1 MGAEQNNQRFND
13 LSQKVAEKAQRREE
27 RKQKRQQW
35 WEGVKQSAQDY
46 ADYWRNDFT
55 NDATDYQQTSP
66 QSKAATQDNSNVG
79 EGTTINGVSAN
90 GVSTNG
96 VGGADTTNTGV
107 GGTTANG
114 VTPMGTNDNTTTS
127 TTNGGTP
134 TGAAGNATNGN
145 GGTYLQQ
152 NLDAIEQGTK
162 AKAQRLEQLNE
173 VLKKIQSPYKT
184 MLTDFTKGRENL
196 ALRQE
201 RDARSRA
208 IANALGS
215 LVNVFTSGAVARR
228 GGFAPIVTPHNN
240 EPDSALRKSI
250 EGRYAIENENE
261 GLLMNLQKER
271 IKHQEDLAKAQ
282 YDADVAAIDA
292 RTKAVTDYNKA
303 LAQAEVYADRQAT
316 AFANQQTLQEQ
327 GFKNQK
333 DLIETK
339 EQVKQSQQ
347 AEQAEK
353 DAKAQE
359 DEDKKNLF
367 INAVAVGKT
376 KKALSGNK
384 LTLSDKPLG
393 DNDIK
398 AITAAYNSLTNALN
412 EKAQNGKIKVGDED
426 LDIYDA
432 IMRIAPVYNFV
443 WRYYQ
448 GRMGEE
454 TLRSFIIDEF
464 LKGTSE
470 ENIQKTISD
479 KYKK

>member
-1 MGAEQNNQRFND
+1 MGENNQRYND
-13 LSQKVAEKAQRREE
+13 LSQKKADKAQRREE
-27 RKQKRQQW
+27 LKQKRQQW
-35 WEGVKQSAQDY
+35 WEDVKQSARDY

-66 QSKAATQDNSNVG
+66 QPKAATRDYGNIG
-79 EGTTINGVSAN
+79 EGVTIDGVSIN

-96 VGGADTTNTGV
+96 
-107 GGTTANG
+107 NG
-114 VTPMGTNDNTTTS
+114 VTPTGTNGN
-127 TTNGGTP
+127 TTNGD
-134 TGAAGNATNGN
+134 

-152 NLDAIEQGTK
+152 NLDAVEQGTK
-162 AKAQRLEQLNE
+162 AKAQRWEQYNE
-173 VLKKIQSPYKT
+173 ALKKIQSPYKT

-271 IKHQEDLAKAQ
+271 IKHQEDLEKAK

-292 RTKAVTDYNKA
+292 RTKTVTDYNTA
-303 LAQAEVYADRQAT
+303 LAREQVYADRQAAT
-316 AFANQQTLQEQ
+316 FANQQALQEQ
-327 GFKNQK
+327 AHKNDV
-333 DLIETK
+333 DLVETK
-339 EQVKQSQQ
+339 AQVK
-347 AEQAEK
+347 K
-353 DAKAQE
+353 DAEELAAKDKKAQE
-359 DEDKKNLF
+359 AKDAEELAAKDKKAQEANDKKTLF
-367 INAVAVGKT
+367 INAVAAGK
-376 KKALSGNK
+376 KKKTLSGNK
-384 LTLSDKPLG
+384 LTSSDKPLDG
-393 DNDIK
+393 NDEK
-398 AITAAYNSLTNALN
+398 AITAVYNSLTNALN

-426 LDIYDA
+426 LDIDNA
-432 IMRIAPVYNFV
+432 IIRIAPVYNFV
-443 WRYYQ
+443 WKHYQ
-448 GRMGEE
+448 GRIGDGD
-454 TLRSFIIDEF
+454 LLSFIINEF
-464 LKGTSE
+464 LEGTSV
-470 ENIQKTISD
+470 ENIQEKISD